1 MASLAEEGGSHGDGV
16 LGWDVK
22 TRSSRSHLTIFAFAL
37 FPTWCFVSV
46 WLFFLRFC
54 RFFLSFCI
62 LSFFMRAR
70 DEDVMMVI
78 SSCSLSRDDDGA
90 DDDGFFFSFDCLA
103 MAKKTLY
110 LFFFKKHLFVMEL

>member
-90 DDDGFFFSFDCLA
+90 DDDGFFFLLIVWLWQRRHYICFFLKSTCL
-103 MAKKTLY
+103 
-110 LFFFKKHLFVMEL
+110 